1 MKILFV
7 ENRYAT
13 WVYAAVARELILR
26 GHEIH
31 WLVQN
36 PMFAPDFGTVHVI
49 PFPKKKQITTTDTSY
64 DWLARTDRG
73 LLHFGATKEHYP
85 AYDRAIGQIIGDVRP
100 DVTFGESTEFHELL
114 TINHCKRMEVP
125 YLVPY
130 VMRYPTDRM
139 AFVAFDTMDPV
150 GGDGTQLT
158 TEEVDAMI
166 SGIRQRQ
173 VVPSYMRPTAP
184 APITHRIHR
193 LVDKARITLGWL
205 RGERY
210 ITPSPLRKLALNAAR
225 NTAHQQWEAQAQAN
239 WLRWEN
245 LLSEGTPWVLYAMQM
260 QPESNL
266 DVWGAPWNDQTLLIR
281 EAAMALQSVG
291 AILVVKPNPKSKY
304 EMTSELTELIASLP
318 NVIALPHNT
327 PMANVFP
334 HAPLV
339 LSVTG
344 TVLMECVFAG
354 KPVASL
360 GSHAMAKY
368 PGVIHLEQP
377 NSIAQALKE
386 SLSCRA
392 PCATQTQARDLL
404 QSLQATS
411 YSASIWDPVAQP
423 EFATDKAIASLSGAF
438 IHVIDSMLSL
448 DKKGHDWKLD
458 NQLYR

>member
-13 WVYAAVARELILR
+13 WVFASVARELTLR

-36 PMFAPDFGTVHVI
+36 PVFAPNFGTVHMI
-49 PFPKKKQITTTDTSY
+49 PFPNKRQNKIADRSY

-73 LLHFGATKEHYP
+73 ILHFGATKDHYP
-85 AYDRAIGQIIGDVRP
+85 AYDRAIGQVIGDLRP

-114 TINHCKRMEVP
+114 AINHCKKIGRP

-158 TEEVDAMI
+158 TEEVDAMLN
-166 SGIRQRQ
+166 GILQRQ
-173 VVPSYMRPTAP
+173 VVPSYMRATTP
-184 APITHRIHR
+184 APISHRIHR
-193 LVDKARITLGWL
+193 LVDKARLTWGWL
-205 RGERY
+205 RGERF
-210 ITPSPLRKLALNAAR
+210 ITPSPIQKLRLNAAR
-225 NTAHQQWEAQAQAN
+225 NAAYR
-239 WLRWEN
+239 RWEMLSKEN
-245 LLSEGTPWVLYAMQM
+245 WPRWESLLVDGKPWVLYAMQM

-266 DVWGAPWNDQTLLIR
+266 DVWGTPWNDQALLIR
-281 EAAMALQSVG
+281 EAALALQSIG
-291 AILVVKPNPKSKY
+291 AMLVVKPNPKSKY
-304 EMTSELTELIASLP
+304 EMTLELIESIASLP
-318 NVIALPHNT
+318 NVIALPHTT

-360 GSHAMAKY
+360 GSHAMTTY
-368 PGVIHLEQP
+368 PGVIHLQHP
-377 NSIAQALKE
+377 DSIAQALQDALKGK
-386 SLSCRA
+386 A
-392 PCATQTQARDLL
+392 PSATQEQIREML
-404 QSLQATS
+404 QYLQATS
-411 YSASIWDPVAQP
+411 YPATVWDPLAQPSFGTPKAVAALTMAFVDVLSASLP
-423 EFATDKAIASLSGAF
+423 EQGNAF
-438 IHVIDSMLSL
+438 
-448 DKKGHDWKLD
+448 
-458 NQLYR
+458 